1 MPPLQDKMLEYVEAG
16 VRLGWLLDWQNR
28 TATIYRQD
36 ETVETLSN
44 PITVSGEDVLLG
56 FTLDFR
62 ALVDDR

>member
-1 MPPLQDKMLEYVEAG
+1 MLEYVEAG